1 MQRLAGL
8 KADSGPLAALYKT
21 HPKTPPPAKERT
33 TNTNTSLE
41 KLAKASRGEGTR
53 SSNSLNI

>member
-21 HPKTPPPAKERT
+21 HPPAKERA
-33 TNTNTSLE
+33 TNTNTPLE
-41 KLAKASRGEGTR
+41 KLDEASRGEGTR
-53 SSNSLNI
+53 PQLKLGLAE

>member
-21 HPKTPPPAKERT
+21 HPPAKERA
-33 TNTNTSLE
+33 TNTNTPLE
-41 KLAKASRGEGTR
+41 KLDEASRGEDTR
-53 SSNSLNI
+53 PQLKLGLAE